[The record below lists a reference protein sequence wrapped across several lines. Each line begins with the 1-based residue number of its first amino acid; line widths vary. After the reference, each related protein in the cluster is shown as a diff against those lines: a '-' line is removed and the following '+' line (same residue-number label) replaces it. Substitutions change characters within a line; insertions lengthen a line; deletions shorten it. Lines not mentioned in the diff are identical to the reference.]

1 MADRTDIC
9 VVDDAAWERAVARE
23 AVIRRLASSGSPGRA
38 EFLSACRKL
47 GIKRSRLY
55 ELIGV
60 YKARPVTS
68 SLLTAQAGSPAGS
81 RRLPDEIELVISE
94 TIAGFFKSRQKPSIH
109 ALQKEV
115 RSLAIYRGYVRPE
128 DEPREETTVQDAE
141 GADDMGQGDDVGIT
155 SWNPSAT
162 SAGGTVITSG
172 GHWASKAIGRV
183 FNRPSKGSWQT
194 LRSGKAMSTI
204 CTWTHADL

>member
-68 SLLTAQAGSPAGS
+68 SLLTAPAGSPAGGGLQIVQA
-81 RRLPDEIELVISE
+81 RRADTISE
-94 TIAGFFKSRQKPSIH
+94 PGTGVSD
-109 ALQKEV
+109 LQ
-115 RSLAIYRGYVRPE
+115 RNAP
-128 DEPREETTVQDAE
+128 
-141 GADDMGQGDDVGIT
+141 
-155 SWNPSAT
+155 
-162 SAGGTVITSG
+162 
-172 GHWASKAIGRV
+172 
-183 FNRPSKGSWQT
+183 
-194 LRSGKAMSTI
+194 
-204 CTWTHADL
+204 C

>member
-9 VVDDAAWERAVARE
+9 GVDDDAWEQAVARD
-23 AVIRRLASSGSPGRA
+23 VVVRPLASKANPDRA

-68 SLLTAQAGSPAGS
+68 SLLTAPAGSPAGS
-81 RRLPDEIELVISE
+81 RRLPEEIEGVISE
-94 TIAGFFKSRQKPSIH
+94 AIEGFFKSRQKPSVH

-115 RSLAIYRGYVRPE
+115 HTRAAPVPAGLVACADAGCAAGPVR
-128 DEPREETTVQDAE
+128 
-141 GADDMGQGDDVGIT
+141 
-155 SWNPSAT
+155 
-162 SAGGTVITSG
+162 GGTCFRWRDAGDGVQVVQARRTN
-172 GHWASKAIGRV
+172 AISEPGAGVRHQQ
-183 FNRPSKGSWQT
+183 R
-194 LRSGKAMSTI
+194 
-204 CTWTHADL
+204 HAPC